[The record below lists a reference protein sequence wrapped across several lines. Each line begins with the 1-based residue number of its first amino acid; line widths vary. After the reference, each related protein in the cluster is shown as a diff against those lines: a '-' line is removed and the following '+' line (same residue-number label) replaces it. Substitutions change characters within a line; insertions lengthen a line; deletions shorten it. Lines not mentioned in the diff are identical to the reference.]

1 MRCASRPTTS
11 IARLDSAS
19 GLKWRRLSRTANRCS
34 RTPGMRWLSGKG
46 AYDLGSCAGDAF
58 GQVRDLAEGQ
68 DKGHEAYALLVSVV
82 ALQLRIRQDP
92 IYFRQ

>member
-1 MRCASRPTTS
+1 
-11 IARLDSAS
+11 
-19 GLKWRRLSRTANRCS
+19 
-34 RTPGMRWLSGKG
+34 MRWLSGKG

-82 ALQLRIRQDP
+82 ALQLGYVKTRSTSASNSGAVTMTNISFAKKTSMSVAIGGR
-92 IYFRQ
+92 